1 MNNHP
6 SITGVFSSCSERTI
20 LAQRYFVLFGL
31 HTPFKQRLFLS
42 ISCISG
48 AVITIILIL
57 QFGLEDNET
66 FVHLSQQ
73 IIAALRRGCLHG
85 EDMQRSLTAGFLV
98 LLFCLAPLGGC
109 FGEDN
114 DNSLKSD
121 DVTLTPGILRGGEFQ
136 GLTIAADSD
145 MSAFVPYLI
154 MNPEN
159 GFVQNSTVVDLEAG
173 ESVLLTILA
182 PPRTDTAVIMIGDIG
197 RENWPIRDLDESWR
211 TWYARDGYERGDNQ
225 GIVRATGDTID
236 TVEPSTSN
244 GGPVVAVTIPIE
256 RPMAAAFSDADGGR
270 HSTGVVNGRTTYDYL
285 SMLSDESSDPTDLA
299 DGAIGYLDRWA
310 GQGNAAY
317 EDAAQYLIQTLDSFG
332 LEVITQRFV
341 YDSIETG
348 AQNPEAYNV
357 CGYRFGEVNPDKWMV
372 FGAHFDIAP
381 PVNAV
386 LLDPHIFGRT
396 YGTRVGAYDNT
407 AGTSMVLTVAEAMA
421 NYKTRNTMVFCLWS
435 GEEGG
440 KRGSD
445 YWTDEWVKE
454 DNPNV
459 EVTNYVNLDMAGV
472 NWPGGGGAP
481 CGNGHGGG
489 EGNCDPNPAID
500 PDGYPKDEE
509 VWPMRVYIGPSVDH
523 DIMNQPGMVNLA
535 MWIGSDAIGVE
546 EQMAPLIGEGHSV
559 ETWKVDDWLA
569 KDRPEIIVYEDTTAR
584 SDHATFQD
592 NLGTVTMGFGGL
604 VDGYWCYH
612 QTCDT
617 LDEMEDWMDTTG
629 KDYGEEHSGTSNLVD
644 ALDTITWWATYSFF
658 HLDENPVR
666 NSYLE
671 E

>member
-1 MNNHP
+1 MAGRRP
-6 SITGVFSSCSERTI
+6 TQAMLLI
-20 LAQRYFVLFGL
+20 LV
-31 HTPFKQRLFLS
+31 FLS
-42 ISCISG
+42 ASFS
-48 AVITIILIL
+48 
-57 QFGLEDNET
+57 
-66 FVHLSQQ
+66 
-73 IIAALRRGCLHG
+73 
-85 EDMQRSLTAGFLV
+85 
-98 LLFCLAPLGGC
+98 GC
-109 FGEDN
+109 FGENEVEGVSSAN
-114 DNSLKSD
+114 D
-121 DVTLTPGILRGGEFQ
+121 VVITPAILTGGVFQ
-136 GLTIAADSD
+136 GLTIAADKD
-145 MSAFVPYLI
+145 LSAFIPYLI
-154 MNPEN
+154 LNKDT
-159 GFVQNSTVVDLEAG
+159 GFVQNSTVIDLEAG
-173 ESVLLTILA
+173 DSVLLDVLA
-182 PPRTDTAVIMIGDIG
+182 PPRTDTAVVLISDYG
-197 RENWPIRDLDESWR
+197 RESWPVRFVDESWK
-211 TWYARDGYERGDNQ
+211 TWYARDGYDLDDNP
-225 GIVRATGDTID
+225 GITRVVGMNGSIDTI
-236 TVEPSTSN
+236 TQSN
-244 GGPVVAVTIPIE
+244 ESGGSVIAVTIPIQ
-256 RPMAAAFSDADGGR
+256 RQMAAAYGESEGGR
-270 HSTGVVNGRTTYDYL
+270 HSTGVVDGRTTFNYL
-285 SMLSDESSDPTDLA
+285 NMLSDESLDATDVA

-317 EDAAQYLIQTLDSFG
+317 EDAAQYLIQTLENFG

-341 YDSIETG
+341 YDSLMTG
-348 AQNPEAYNV
+348 AQNPEAYNI
-357 CGYRFGEVNPDKWMV
+357 CGYRFGSVSPNNWMV

-381 PVNAV
+381 PVNGGM
-386 LLDPHIFGRT
+386 LDPHIFGRT

-421 NYKTRNTMVFCLWS
+421 GYDTRNTMVFCLWS

-445 YWTDEWVKE
+445 FWTDYWVKE
-454 DNPNV
+454 DNPDV

-489 EGNCDPNPAID
+489 DGGCDPQPAID

-509 VWPMRVYIGPSVDH
+509 VWPMRVYIGPSLDH
-523 DIMNQPGMVNLA
+523 DVMNQPEMVGLA

-546 EQMAPLIGEGHSV
+546 EQMAPLLGVGYDA

-617 LDEMEDWMDTTG
+617 VDEMIDWMDTTG
-629 KDYGEEHSGTSNLVD
+629 KDYGEEQSGTSNLVD

-658 HLDENPVR
+658 HLDEQPIR
-666 NSYLE
+666 NAYL
-671 E
+671 

>member
-1 MNNHP
+1 MAWTWYYDSALPIKPISKHSAIKVNVNLKIMLTSNR
-6 SITGVFSSCSERTI
+6 SIQKEGPVREF
-20 LAQRYFVLFGL
+20 
-31 HTPFKQRLFLS
+31 
-42 ISCISG
+42 
-48 AVITIILIL
+48 
-57 QFGLEDNET
+57 
-66 FVHLSQQ
+66 
-73 IIAALRRGCLHG
+73 
-85 EDMQRSLTAGFLV
+85 MQRAFTAGFLA
-98 LLFCLAPLGGC
+98 LLFCLAPLSGC
-109 FGEDN
+109 FGEDV
-114 DNSLKSD
+114 DTSVSEG
-121 DVTLTPGILRGGEFQ
+121 DVTITPKVLSGGVFQ
-136 GLTIAADSD
+136 GVTISAESAL
-145 MSAFVPYLI
+145 SAFVPYLI

-159 GFVQNSTVVDLEAG
+159 GFVQNSTVVDLKAG
-173 ESVLLTILA
+173 ESVQLNVLA
-182 PPRTDTAVIMIGDIG
+182 PPRTDTAVVLIGEFG
-197 RENWPIRDLDESWR
+197 RDNWPIRDLDESWR
-211 TWYARDGYERGDNQ
+211 TWYARDGFESGDNQ
-225 GIVRATGDTID
+225 GIVR
-236 TVEPSTSN
+236 VSSNTSLDAVLPASGN
-244 GGPVVAVTIPIE
+244 GGDVLAIRLSVD
-256 RPMAAAFSDADGGR
+256 RLNAAAYSEADGGR
-270 HSTGVVNGRTTYDYL
+270 HSTGIVNGRTTYNYL
-285 SMLSDESSDPTDLA
+285 SMLSDQTSDPTDLA
-299 DGAIGYLDRWA
+299 DGAVGYLDRWA

-332 LEVITQRFV
+332 LEVIVQRFV
-341 YDSIETG
+341 YDSTETG

-357 CGYRFGEVNPDKWMV
+357 CGYRFGEVDPDKWMV

-381 PVNAV
+381 PVNGA

-421 NYKTRNTMVFCLWS
+421 TYSTRNTMVFCLWS

-481 CGNGHGGG
+481 CGGNHGGG
-489 EGNCDPNPAID
+489 DPNCDPDPQID

-509 VWPMRVYIGPSVDH
+509 VWPMRVYIGPSLDH

-535 MWIGSDAIGVE
+535 LWIGSDAIGVE
-546 EQMAPLIGEGHSV
+546 EQMSTLVGEGHAAD
-559 ETWKVDDWLA
+559 TWKVDDWLA

-617 LDEMEDWMDTTG
+617 LEEMEDWMDTTG
-629 KDYGEEHSGTSNLVD
+629 KDYGEEQSGTSNLVD

-666 NSYLE
+666 NAYLE

>member
-1 MNNHP
+1 MGGRG
-6 SITGVFSSCSERTI
+6 SIR
-20 LAQRYFVLFGL
+20 
-31 HTPFKQRLFLS
+31 
-42 ISCISG
+42 
-48 AVITIILIL
+48 
-57 QFGLEDNET
+57 
-66 FVHLSQQ
+66 
-73 IIAALRRGCLHG
+73 AL
-85 EDMQRSLTAGFLV
+85 FLV
-98 LLFCLAPLGGC
+98 LVMFSAAFSGC
-109 FGEDN
+109 FGETNEDGI
-114 DNSLKSD
+114 DSKR
-121 DVTLTPGILRGGEFQ
+121 DVVITPQTLSGGVFQ
-136 GLTIAADSD
+136 GVTITAKADL
-145 MSAFVPYLI
+145 SAYIPYLI
-154 MNPEN
+154 LNEDN
-159 GFVQNSTVVDLEAG
+159 GFVQNSTVIDLKSG
-173 ESVLLTILA
+173 ESVQLSVLA
-182 PPRTDTAVIMIGDIG
+182 PPRTDTAVVLLGEYGRDI
-197 RENWPIRDLDESWR
+197 WPVRSIDESWR
-211 TWYARDGYERGDNQ
+211 TWLDRRGYDVKDGPSVIRVD
-225 GIVRATGDTID
+225 GINGSLN
-236 TVEPSTSN
+236 TVENSN
-244 GGPVVAVTIPIE
+244 QSSNSVAVAE
-256 RPMAAAFSDADGGR
+256 LVVKRQMAAAYSEADGGR
-270 HSTGVVNGRTTYDYL
+270 HSMGLVNGRTTFNYL
-285 SMLSDESSDPTDLA
+285 SMLSDETADLTDLA
-299 DGAIGYLDRWA
+299 DGAVGYLDRWA

-341 YDSIETG
+341 YDSTETG
-348 AQNPEAYNV
+348 AQNPEAYNI
-357 CGYRFGEVNPDKWMV
+357 CGYRFGEVDPDKWMV

-381 PVNAV
+381 PVNGGM
-386 LLDPHIFGRT
+386 LDPHIFGRT

-421 NYKTRNTMVFCLWS
+421 GYSTRNTMVFCLWS

-489 EGNCDPNPAID
+489 DGNCDPQPEID
-500 PDGYPKDEE
+500 PDGYPKDSE
-509 VWPMRVYIGPSVDH
+509 VWPMRVYIGPSLDH
-523 DIMNQPGMVNLA
+523 DVMNQPGMVGLA

-546 EQMAPLIGEGHSV
+546 EQMSPLLGEGYDAS
-559 ETWKVDDWLA
+559 TWKVDDWLA

-617 LDEMEDWMDTTG
+617 VDEMIDWMDTTG
-629 KDYGEEHSGTSNLVD
+629 KDYGEEQSGTSNLVD

-658 HLDENPVR
+658 HLDEQPIR
-666 NSYLE
+666 NAYL
-671 E
+671 

>member
-1 MNNHP
+1 
-6 SITGVFSSCSERTI
+6 
-20 LAQRYFVLFGL
+20 
-31 HTPFKQRLFLS
+31 
-42 ISCISG
+42 
-48 AVITIILIL
+48 
-57 QFGLEDNET
+57 
-66 FVHLSQQ
+66 
-73 IIAALRRGCLHG
+73 
-85 EDMQRSLTAGFLV
+85 MQLMV
-98 LLFCLAPLGGC
+98 
-109 FGEDN
+109 
-114 DNSLKSD
+114 
-121 DVTLTPGILRGGEFQ
+121 
-136 GLTIAADSD
+136 
-145 MSAFVPYLI
+145 
-154 MNPEN
+154 
-159 GFVQNSTVVDLEAG
+159 
-173 ESVLLTILA
+173 LA
-182 PPRTDTAVIMIGDIG
+182 PPRTDTAVVMVGDYG
-197 RENWPIRDLDESWR
+197 RDEWPIRDLTESWR
-211 TWYARDGYERGDNQ
+211 SWYARDGFERDDNQ
-225 GIVRATGDTID
+225 GISRVSSNTSLDA
-236 TVEPSTSN
+236 VQPSDGN
-244 GGPVVAVTIPIE
+244 GGDVFAVRLAIE
-256 RPMAAAFSDADGGR
+256 RPFAAAYSESEGGR
-270 HSTGVVNGRTTYDYL
+270 HSMGMVDGRTVLNYINV
-285 SMLSDESSDPTDLA
+285 MSDETPDPLDPA
-299 DGAIGYLDRWA
+299 DGAVGYLDRCGA

-317 EDAAQYLIQTLDSFG
+317 EDAAQYLIKELEGFG
-332 LEVITQRFV
+332 LEVINQRFV
-341 YDSIETG
+341 HDSTETG
-348 AQNPEAYNV
+348 AQNPEAYNI

-381 PVNAV
+381 PVNAA

-421 NYKTRNTMVFCLWS
+421 GYSTRNTMVFCLWS

-481 CGNGHGGG
+481 CGDGHGGG
-489 EGNCDPNPAID
+489 EGNCDPDPQID

-509 VWPMRVYIGPSVDH
+509 VWPMRVYIGPSLDH

-535 MWIGSDAIGVE
+535 LWIGSDAIGVE
-546 EQMAPLIGEGHSV
+546 EQMSPLLGEGHAA

-617 LDEMEDWMDTTG
+617 VDEMIDWMDTTG
-629 KDYGEEHSGTSNLVD
+629 KDYGEERSGTSNLVD

-666 NSYLE
+666 NAYLE

>member
-1 MNNHP
+1 MLTNNR
-6 SITGVFSSCSERTI
+6 SIQKEGPVREF
-20 LAQRYFVLFGL
+20 
-31 HTPFKQRLFLS
+31 
-42 ISCISG
+42 
-48 AVITIILIL
+48 
-57 QFGLEDNET
+57 
-66 FVHLSQQ
+66 
-73 IIAALRRGCLHG
+73 
-85 EDMQRSLTAGFLV
+85 MQRAFTAGFLA
-98 LLFCLAPLGGC
+98 LLFCLAPLSGC
-109 FGEDN
+109 FGEDV
-114 DNSLKSD
+114 DTSVSEG
-121 DVTLTPGILRGGEFQ
+121 DVTITPKVLSGGVFQ
-136 GLTIAADSD
+136 GLTISAESAL
-145 MSAFVPYLI
+145 SAFVPYLI

-159 GFVQNSTVVDLEAG
+159 GFVQNSTVVDLKAG
-173 ESVLLTILA
+173 ESIQLNVLA
-182 PPRTDTAVIMIGDIG
+182 PPRTDTAVVLIGEFG

-211 TWYARDGYERGDNQ
+211 TWYARDGFESGDNQ
-225 GIVRATGDTID
+225 GIVR
-236 TVEPSTSN
+236 VSSNTSLDAVLPASGN
-244 GGPVVAVTIPIE
+244 GGDVLAIRLSVD
-256 RPMAAAFSDADGGR
+256 RLNAAAYSEADGGR
-270 HSTGVVNGRTTYDYL
+270 HSTGIVNGRTTYNYL
-285 SMLSDESSDPTDLA
+285 SMLSDQTSDPTDLA
-299 DGAIGYLDRWA
+299 DGAVGYLDRWA

-332 LEVITQRFV
+332 LEVIVQRFV
-341 YDSIETG
+341 YDSTETG

-357 CGYRFGEVNPDKWMV
+357 CGYRFGEVDPDKWMV

-381 PVNAV
+381 PVNGA

-421 NYKTRNTMVFCLWS
+421 TYSTRNTMVFCLWS

-481 CGNGHGGG
+481 CGGNHGGG
-489 EGNCDPNPAID
+489 EPNCDPDPQID

-509 VWPMRVYIGPSVDH
+509 VWPMRVYIGPSLDH

-535 MWIGSDAIGVE
+535 LWIGSDAIGVE
-546 EQMAPLIGEGHSV
+546 EQMSTLIGEGHAAD
-559 ETWKVDDWLA
+559 TWKVDDWLA

-617 LDEMEDWMDTTG
+617 LEEMEDWMDTTG
-629 KDYGEEHSGTSNLVD
+629 KDYGEEQSGTSNLVD

-666 NSYLE
+666 NAYLE
-671 E
+671 Q

>member
-1 MNNHP
+1 LKALEMKLFQRRVEKV
-6 SITGVFSSCSERTI
+6 SAGGGVMAGGR
-20 LAQRYFVLFGL
+20 GL
-31 HTPFKQRLFLS
+31 Q
-42 ISCISG
+42 
-48 AVITIILIL
+48 
-57 QFGLEDNET
+57 
-66 FVHLSQQ
+66 
-73 IIAALRRGCLHG
+73 AL
-85 EDMQRSLTAGFLV
+85 TLV
-98 LLFCLAPLGGC
+98 LIMVMAPLAGC
-109 FGEDN
+109 FGEN
-114 DNSLKSD
+114 DGGAGVESG
-121 DVTLTPGILRGGEFQ
+121 DVAITPAILNGGVFQ
-136 GLTIAADSD
+136 GLTVSADED
-145 MSAFVPYLI
+145 LSAYIPYLI
-154 MNPEN
+154 QNKDT
-159 GFVQNSTVVDLEAG
+159 GFVQNSTVVDLRAG
-173 ESVLLTILA
+173 ESVLLSVLA
-182 PPRTDTAVIMIGDIG
+182 PPRTDTAVVLLGDYG
-197 RENWPIRDLDESWR
+197 RENWPIRFVDESWR
-211 TWYARDGYERGDNQ
+211 TWYERDGFEATDSP
-225 GIVRATGDTID
+225 GIMRESGVNGTLD
-236 TVEPSTSN
+236 TVLHSN
-244 GGPVVAVTIPIE
+244 NSGGKVAVIRIPVE
-256 RPMAAAFSDADGGR
+256 RPMAAAYSEADGGR
-270 HSTGVVNGRTTYDYL
+270 HSTGVVDGRTTFNYL
-285 SMLSDESSDPTDLA
+285 SMLSDETSDPTDAA
-299 DGAIGYLDRWA
+299 DGAMGYLDRWA

-317 EDAAQYLIQTLDSFG
+317 EDAAQYLIQTLGSFG
-332 LEVITQRFV
+332 LEVITQRFT
-341 YDSIETG
+341 YDSLQTG
-348 AQNPEAYNV
+348 AQNPEAYNI

-381 PVNAV
+381 PINGGM
-386 LLDPHIFGRT
+386 LDPHIFGRT

-421 NYKTRNTMVFCLWS
+421 GYSTRNTMVFCLWS

-445 YWTDEWVKE
+445 FWTDYWVKE

-489 EGNCDPNPAID
+489 DAGCDPQPEID

-523 DIMNQPGMVNLA
+523 DVMNQPGMVGLA

-546 EQMAPLIGEGHSV
+546 EQMAPLLGAGHSA
-559 ETWKVDDWLA
+559 ETWKVDDWMA

-617 LDEMEDWMDTTG
+617 VDEMIDWMDTTG
-629 KDYGEEHSGTSNLVD
+629 KDYGDEQSGTSNLVD

-658 HLDENPVR
+658 HLDESPVR
-666 NSYLE
+666 NAYLE
-671 E
+671 